1 MNELIAQVTQ
11 KAGISSEQASTAV
24 QTVMTFLK
32 EKLPA
37 GIGSQ
42 LDGLVGGGEGSGGVA
57 TDAMKKIGGLFGK

>member
-1 MNELIAQVTQ
+1 MNDLIAQVAQ
-11 KAGISSEQASTAV
+11 KAGISPEQASSAV

-42 LDGLVGGGEGSGGVA
+42 LDGLVGGGESSGGVA
-57 TDAMKKIGGLFGK
+57 ADAMKKIGGLFGK

>member
-11 KAGISSEQASTAV
+11 KAGISSEQATSAV

-42 LDGLVGGGEGSGGVA
+42 LDGLVGGGES
-57 TDAMKKIGGLFGK
+57 

>member
-11 KAGISSEQASTAV
+11 KAGISSEQATTAV

-42 LDGLVGGGEGSGGVA
+42 LDGVVGGGEGSGGVA
-57 TDAMKKIGGLFGK
+57 ADAMKKIGGLFGK